1 MYFLLAADLVVLL
14 GMSLFAVL
22 SYFKSAADKDIKG
35 ITLFAGSKEFIKA
48 VYSLITHTEAACTRT
63 GSVLCY
69 QVLFIRFSIEYENR
83 VLLIVAICYFL
94 LLHYLLKYSSQ

>member
-48 VYSLITHTEAACTRT
+48 VYSLITHTEAART

-94 LLHYLLKYSSQ
+94 LLHYLLKCTSQ